1 MAVDMRQA
9 DEAENSETRSF
20 EKDLEDLVLDGAAP
34 DGEATEPEVLKAP
47 DITVEVKVEKD
58 GLPKK
63 FVVTGASTFVVKIND
78 METHLTLNG
87 SYCRTP
93 NNTFSCVNK
102 GPSGQA
108 TFQALLV
115 PLPKPHA
122 QFEVLRMHSGFLA
135 EDVLVSQIGEPSYR
149 ALSEAEPQLIFDKVR
164 AYLKGNVPHFV
175 LFANKSRSS

>member
-1 MAVDMRQA
+1 MAGDRRKA
-9 DEAENSETRSF
+9 DAAEQSEARSF
-20 EKDLEDLVLDGAAP
+20 EEDLEELV
-34 DGEATEPEVLKAP
+34 ESATLEDEPAKEVAKAP
-47 DITVEVKVEKD
+47 DISVEVKVEKD

-63 FVVTGASTFVVKIND
+63 FVVTGASTFLVKIGE
-78 METHLTLNG
+78 MEAHLTLNG

-122 QFEVLRMHSGFLA
+122 QFEVLRMHSGFLS
-135 EDVLVSQIGEPSYR
+135 EDVLLSQIGESNFR
-149 ALSEAEPQLIFDKVR
+149 ALSEAEPQIIFDKVR
-164 AYLKGNVPHFV
+164 THLKGNVPHFV